1 MKFIRLIDSSGKV
14 LIVNKNFITCI
25 YYDTNEGCY
34 CLCVNT
40 GVIHLLSADFIP
52 EDFYSQI

>member
-1 MKFIRLIDSSGKV
+1 MKFIRLIDSSVKV

-25 YYDTNEGCY
+25 YYDTNECCY
-34 CLCVNT
+34 CLCVNS